1 MNFKDR
7 KDFLLKTAPWCLDH
21 LEIRSSEIILS
32 GWVVPQNGNW
42 GSVKFFIN
50 EKPCEVE
57 LKMDR
62 KLN

>member
-50 EKPCEVE
+50 EKN
-57 LKMDR
+57 L
-62 KLN
+62 